1 MVSIPSDSARRRDV
15 VLDARYQSVG
25 TFPQMRSYGSDGRDV
40 KAGSDAPSEPPLSR
54 SPPTIIDLAAHAGV
68 SKTTVSRAL
77 NGSPRIA
84 SATRA
89 RVFAAI
95 DELGF
100 QVNLAARS
108 LRTAKTG
115 LVGFLVPII
124 SIFGLIVEELDR
136 ELAEDGFSIL
146 LTSSR
151 RRDTARDVQA
161 IETLTSR
168 GVDALVI
175 APSND
180 RSPELREFLRMIRTP
195 VILLDRDVRGVTADA
210 VLIDQGPGILGA
222 IDHLVEEGRSR
233 IGVLLRDS
241 QTRSARQIRVAYEQG
256 LARHRLTLD
265 PALVGEFT
273 DLDHEAGRTGVH
285 QLLDAGADAIISTGT
300 IEFTASVLEQLSARN
315 ISVPTGLSLVVYGH
329 RAAATSHAGRLP
341 MVAYPIED
349 IARATRRL
357 LGPRLAGSSAPAR
370 VEHVNTIFFGPSTS
384 LHKT

>member
-1 MVSIPSDSARRRDV
+1 
-15 VLDARYQSVG
+15 
-25 TFPQMRSYGSDGRDV
+25 MRSYGNDGHDV
-40 KAGSDAPSEPPLSR
+40 KGGPDSR
-54 SPPTIIDLAAHAGV
+54 SAAQAPPGPPTIIDLAAHAGV

-84 SATRA
+84 PATRA
-89 RVFAAI
+89 RVLEAI

-100 QVNLAARS
+100 QVNLAARA

-180 RSPELREFLRMIRTP
+180 RSPELREYLRTIRTP
-195 VILLDRDVRGVTADA
+195 VILLDRDVRGLKADA
-210 VLIDQGPGILGA
+210 VLIDQAPGILGA
-222 IDHLVEEGRSR
+222 IDHLVEHRRSR
-233 IGVLLRDS
+233 IGVLLRDA
-241 QTRSARQIRVAYEQG
+241 QTRSARQIRIAYEQG
-256 LARHRLTLD
+256 LARHGLTLD
-265 PALVGEFT
+265 PALIGEFT
-273 DLDHEAGRTGVH
+273 DLDHEAGRIGVQ

-300 IEFTASVLEQLSARN
+300 IEFTASVLEQLSARS
-315 ISVPTGLSLVVYGH
+315 ISVPSDLSLVVYGH
-329 RAAATSHAGRLP
+329 RAAATSHAGRVP

-357 LGPRLAGSSAPAR
+357 LVPRLAGSSAPPR
-370 VEHVNTIFFGPSTS
+370 VEQVNTIFFGPSAT
-384 LHKT
+384 